1 MAFVLDASVTACW
14 ALADEDHPAAR
25 AAMERMRH
33 DEAVVPALWWFE
45 IRNILVVSER
55 RKRITKGQTAEFLG
69 FLSKL
74 RIRIDRTPREDEVMR
89 LARTLRLSV
98 YDAAYLELAARE
110 RLPLAALDLDLRKAA
125 LREEVSMVG

>member
-14 ALADEDHPAAR
+14 ALADEDHPVAA
-25 AAMERMRH
+25 AAMERMRQS
-33 DEAVVPALWWFE
+33 EAVVPALWWFE
-45 IRNILVVSER
+45 VRNILVVSER

-89 LARTLRLSV
+89 LARSFRLSV

-110 RLPLAALDLDLRKAA
+110 RCPVATLDSDLRKAA
-125 LREEVSMVG
+125 LREEVRMLE